1 MSAGVGDCR
10 SDCFASRI
18 YSSYINGFDDALARI
33 QSWAKPTP
41 SRSPLLPSPA
51 SPAIGG
57 IASYD
62 AAAGVQSTLSANQKK
77 RIKSWLKV
85 RSRDGGQFAGRS

>member
-1 MSAGVGDCR
+1 MSFRVR
-10 SDCFASRI
+10 STVYPGADLPARRHRI

-41 SRSPLLPSPA
+41 SRSPLLPGPI

-57 IASYD
+57 LASYSYSYD
-62 AAAGVQSTLSANQKK
+62 AAAGIQSTLSSSQKK

-85 RSRDGGQFAGRS
+85 R

>member
-1 MSAGVGDCR
+1 MGFRGSISGSLSEELTLRVR
-10 SDCFASRI
+10 WNRI

-41 SRSPLLPSPA
+41 SRSPLLPGPI

-57 IASYD
+57 IASYSYD
-62 AAAGVQSTLSANQKK
+62 AAAGIQSTLSSSQKK

-85 RSRDGGQFAGRS
+85 R